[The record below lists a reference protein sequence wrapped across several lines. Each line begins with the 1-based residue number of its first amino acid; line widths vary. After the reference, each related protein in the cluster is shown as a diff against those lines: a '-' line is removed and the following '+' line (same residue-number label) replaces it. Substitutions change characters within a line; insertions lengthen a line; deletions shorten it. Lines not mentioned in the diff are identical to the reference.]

1 MLLNLDKVTKVFKT
15 GTFGGQDL
23 RAVQDVD
30 FELTEG
36 EFVSLIGESGSGK
49 STIGRMILR
58 LTPVTSGVVKFRG
71 EDISKFKRKSLK
83 NYYRQVQGVF
93 QEPFSAYNP
102 IFKADRVFNKVKEE
116 FFPKADEEQWRD
128 KVYDSL
134 QAVGLNPDQVLGNYP
149 HQLSGGQLQRFLIA
163 RALLLDIDFLVADE
177 IISMLDASTRVD
189 VLNLLAELKAQEDLS
204 ILFIT
209 HDLSLGYYISERAM
223 ILYRGRILERGVTEK
238 IFRNPLHPYT
248 KMLMASVPRIDKKW
262 EQVETELEE
271 KQSEAASGCVYKDRC
286 SFKERGDQCDEFD
299 PQLKEVEENHYV
311 ACHEYEEDENV

>member
-1 MLLNLDKVTKVFKT
+1 MFLNLDKVTKVFKT

-23 RAVQDVD
+23 HAVEDVD
-30 FELTEG
+30 FGLTEG

-58 LTPVTSGVVKFRG
+58 LTSVTSGVIEYRG
-71 EDISKFKRKSLK
+71 KDISEFRRQSLK
-83 NYYRQVQGVF
+83 DYYRQVQGVF

-102 IFKADRVFNKVKEE
+102 IFKADRVFRNVKDE
-116 FFPKADEEQWRD
+116 FFPEMDNGRWQD
-128 KVYDSL
+128 KVQDSL
-134 QAVGLNPDQVLGNYP
+134 GAVGLNPDQVLGNYP

-177 IISMLDASTRVD
+177 IISMLDASTRID
-189 VLNLLAELKAQEDLS
+189 VLNLLADLKEREGLS

-223 ILYRGRILERGVTEK
+223 ILYSGRILEKGVTEK

-248 KMLMASVPRIDKKW
+248 KLLMASVPRIDKKW
-262 EQVETELEE
+262 EEVEAELEE
-271 KQSEAASGCVYKDRC
+271 KQSDIDSGCVYRDRC
-286 SFKERGDQCDEFD
+286 SFQEKCKQCEEAR
-299 PQLKEVEENHYV
+299 PELREVEENHYV
-311 ACHEYEEDENV
+311 ACHAQEED

>member
-1 MLLNLDKVTKVFKT
+1 MLINLDEVTKVFKT

-23 RAVQDVD
+23 RAVEDVD

-58 LTPVTSGVVKFRG
+58 LTPVTSGVIEYRG
-71 EDISKFKRKSLK
+71 EDISEFRGKSLK
-83 NYYRQVQGVF
+83 SYYRQVQGVF

-102 IFKADRVFNKVKEE
+102 IFKADRVFRNVKDE
-116 FFPKADEEQWRD
+116 FFPKMDDEQWQD

-134 QAVGLNPDQVLGNYP
+134 KAVGLNPDQVLGNYP

-177 IISMLDASTRVD
+177 IISMLDASTRID
-189 VLNLLAELKAQEDLS
+189 VLNLLVELKEREDLS

-209 HDLSLGYYISERAM
+209 HDLSLGYYISEKAM
-223 ILYRGRILERGVTEK
+223 ILYSGRILEKGKTEK
-238 IFRNPLHPYT
+238 IFQNPLHPYT
-248 KMLMASVPRIDKKW
+248 KLLMAAVPRIDEKW
-262 EQVETELEE
+262 EEVEAELEE
-271 KQSEAASGCVYKDRC
+271 KQSDVASGCVYRGRC
-286 SFKERGDQCDEFD
+286 SFEEIDSQCEVSR
-299 PQLKEVEENHYV
+299 PKLKEVEENHYV
-311 ACHEYEEDENV
+311 ACHAQEED